1 MLSSYEIWSIIHCF
15 LKINMVLLSLIKT
28 VFFIIFWYMTYI
40 LNHTM
45 LIMIHRLSMKH
56 LESPTSHLV
65 YSARHWKISR
75 SKVCSCQFLTQKSLR
90 FLFPKCSFQL
100 IHWEISRIHRPSWL
114 DSYACY
120 PRYSVKSWYIQGSSY
135 IQPMA
140 LEGTAPFPK
149 SNLNID
155 SIYHNVNRIMLL

>member
-1 MLSSYEIWSIIHCF
+1 
-15 LKINMVLLSLIKT
+15 
-28 VFFIIFWYMTYI
+28 MTYI

-65 YSARHWKISR
+65 YSVRHWKTSR

-100 IHWEISRIHRPSWL
+100 ILWEISRIHRPSWV
-114 DSYACY
+114 DSYDRY
-120 PRYSVKSWYIQGSSY
+120 PCYSVKSWYIQGPSY